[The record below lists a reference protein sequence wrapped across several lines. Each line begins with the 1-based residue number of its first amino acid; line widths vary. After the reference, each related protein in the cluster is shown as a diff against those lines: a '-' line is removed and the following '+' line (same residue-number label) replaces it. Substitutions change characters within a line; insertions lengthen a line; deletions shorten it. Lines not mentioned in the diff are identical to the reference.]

1 MVLVLCVTTTL
12 SCSRSAVCETKL
24 DTSPPPPI
32 HPEGHMTSSKRMG
45 HPTDDLQKLKGSLST
60 LRLQDTDAY
69 SELCEKMRDESN
81 DPTLSVSSIISPPSR

>member
-1 MVLVLCVTTTL
+1 MYVRLNLTPL
-12 SCSRSAVCETKL
+12 SSSL
-24 DTSPPPPI
+24 SPLSPPI
-32 HPEGHMTSSKRMG
+32 HAEGHMTSSKRMG

-69 SELCEKMRDESN
+69 TELCEKMRDESD